1 MTAHKKF
8 KTESGRFGR
17 FFVFGLV
24 SAALSK
30 QKMTVSPHE
39 AVRQFGAGFGMLL
52 ANYADDSRAD
62 NG

>member
-17 FFVFGLV
+17 FFVFGVV
-24 SAALSK
+24 SATLSK
-30 QKMTVSPHE
+30 RKIPVSAHE
-39 AVRQFGAGFGMLL
+39 PVRQLGSGFGMLL
-52 ANYADDSRAD
+52 ANYAGDSRAD